1 MCIPQSQSRIQSR
14 TACLLLSCALP
25 SRALLN
31 PGEYDD
37 LRGSTSLTK
46 GKMIVKFTGSASR
59 MQARISSCR
68 IGRGVRPG
76 DRTAWRRSG
85 VVSLEVIAGVARV
98 ARVAEDI
105 IWEGQAMLGGSYKP
119 SECIDDN

>member
-1 MCIPQSQSRIQSR
+1 
-14 TACLLLSCALP
+14 
-25 SRALLN
+25 
-31 PGEYDD
+31 
-37 LRGSTSLTK
+37 
-46 GKMIVKFTGSASR
+46 MIVKFTGSASR
-59 MQARISSCR
+59 MQAKISSCR

-76 DRTAWRRSG
+76 DRTAGRRSG
-85 VVSLEVIAGVARV
+85 VVSLEVIAGVARVARV